1 MQGISHRIFNSV
13 LASDLLILFYKQN
26 PLLTSIVAGGMVLF
40 SSFPDKI
47 EQLGLKHRGLSHSII
62 LYLLLGILY
71 YWFSIRLNE
80 YIVWISY
87 IGYSLIVGSI
97 CHIIADMFSK
107 NGITILGAK
116 FNFNLYSTGKIS
128 EQIFLLGFA
137 LVNYLLIYWF
147 IFCK

>member
-116 FNFNLYSTGKIS
+116 FNFDLYSTGKIS